1 MISGPPLR
9 APGPR
14 ARAPGSRVAQGEQRG
29 PRPHGMVGGRELVP
43 RNGHSQYRNMMV
55 NDGNIVVKN
64 GSIMVSDGIFWWEYG
79 GFHSHKGTP
88 KWMVYNGKSYENG
101 W

>member
-1 MISGPPLR
+1 MISGAPYDFQKPPWTSPAPSSPPLR

-55 NDGNIVVKN
+55 NDGNIVVY
-64 GSIMVSDGIFWWEYG
+64 SS
-79 GFHSHKGTP
+79 
-88 KWMVYNGKSYENG
+88 
-101 W
+101 